1 MVLIDDHNWGLNPP
15 LMTPPRSLALIAGL
29 SYYSYHAHCQGSA
42 FDAHLPFCDGFEDE
56 TAMAFGNHGAKGE
69 RFGAGGVGFFHSV
82 KIMKCFQMFPAS
94 RHFADV
100 NINLLESSEFFL
112 SKTPGCS
119 SPRLC
124 IR

>member
-56 TAMAFGNHGAKGE
+56 TTMAFGNHGAKGE
-69 RFGAGGVGFFHSV
+69 RFGAGGVGFFPFCQDYEMLPNV
-82 KIMKCFQMFPAS
+82 
-94 RHFADV
+94 
-100 NINLLESSEFFL
+100 SSIAPF
-112 SKTPGCS
+112 C
-119 SPRLC
+119 
-124 IR
+124 